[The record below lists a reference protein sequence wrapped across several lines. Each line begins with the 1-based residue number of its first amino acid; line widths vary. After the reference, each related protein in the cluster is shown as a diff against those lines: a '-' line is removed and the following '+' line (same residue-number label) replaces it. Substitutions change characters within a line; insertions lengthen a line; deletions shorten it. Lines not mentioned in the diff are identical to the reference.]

1 MLNFSSIFHY
11 LFLIKTYLN
20 TYQIGTPKHENVQ
33 FSAFYKM
40 SQFDRSEL
48 MCLSEQCHQKHL
60 YKDAINYMKE
70 AIKMSAPLNCDERQI
85 LFQCFIGLKQPYH
98 DLNDAC
104 GDPNLSEKVRSE
116 MKAKAENGITTIC
129 EEAIELLNNYRIKR
143 DESKEAVA
151 DYRCYLA
158 DQIFEKA
165 GYRSGEDKI
174 ASTNEALFVL
184 YEEAFKIAC
193 ENLSPAHPVR
203 LNIAYQL
210 MGIYDVLRDDP
221 DSDDS
226 NTPIELIESIKE
238 VYKSGF
244 AGLPELPE
252 ELRHCT
258 QKFLVKI
265 KDKIVEW
272 SYN

>member
-1 MLNFSSIFHY
+1 
-11 LFLIKTYLN
+11 
-20 TYQIGTPKHENVQ
+20 
-33 FSAFYKM
+33 M

-48 MCLSEQCHQKHL
+48 VCLSEKCHQKHL
-60 YKDAINYMKE
+60 YRDAINYMKE
-70 AIKMSAPLNCDERQI
+70 AIKMSAPLNFDERQI
-85 LFQCFIGLKQPYH
+85 LFQCFNGLKQPYY
-98 DLNDAC
+98 DLNESC
-104 GDPNLSEKVRSE
+104 GDPNLSEKVRRE
-116 MKAKAENGITTIC
+116 LKAKAESGITRIC

-151 DYRCYLA
+151 DYKCYLA

-165 GYRSGEDKI
+165 GYKSGEDKI
-174 ASTNEALFVL
+174 ALTNEALFGL

-203 LNIAYQL
+203 LNIANQL
-210 MGIYDVLRDDP
+210 MGIYDVLRDDS
-221 DSDDS
+221 DSDDG
-226 NTPIELIESIKE
+226 NTPIELIESIKQI
-238 VYKSGF
+238 YKSGF

-252 ELRHCT
+252 ELRNCT
-258 QKFLVKI
+258 LKLLVKI